1 MLEFWC
7 IVIFAALAGSSIWLI
22 EILDKMMGGES

>member
-7 IVIFAALAGSSIWLI
+7 IVLYLALAGSSIWLI
-22 EILDKMMGGES
+22 LALAAMLGGES